1 MATTIKSTEL
11 DFDQIK
17 NSLKLFLAQ
26 TDEFGDYNF
35 EASGMSNI
43 LDVLAYNTHYNS
55 LLANFALNESFLSTA
70 QLRSSLVSL
79 AGGLGY
85 TVRSRTA
92 SCGIITFYVTN
103 PLIPASMT
111 LPAGF
116 RFSSTINNK
125 TYTFKTRQTLIATN
139 NGSNQ
144 YYFQLGENQN
154 FAIYEGKQTRK
165 VFIAGPAG
173 ENVSFVIPT
182 ESLDLNTVK
191 VNVYADTSTT
201 FYDVYTNLND
211 TVNIDKN
218 SRIFVVKEAPN
229 GQFELSFGNG
239 ARLGKFPSTGNKIEV
254 IYDEVAGPLAN
265 GGRTFT
271 PLDTVQDGNGEAL
284 TANVTTIVGSMA
296 GQNKESIESIRKNA
310 PYLYATQN
318 RMVTAQDYASLVLR
332 KYSNLITDIKSWG
345 GEDNLPPRYGSVYLS
360 IVFNTLDTEIQSAAK
375 SGIQALAKNLSVASF
390 DVQFT
395 DPTTTYLEVQ
405 TTFQWNPNLTT
416 ESQTAIETLVNTT
429 VENYFN
435 EQLGGFDKS
444 FRRSNLLTVIDDA
457 EPSILS
463 SRADVKMQYRFIPV
477 AGTVNYTIDFPAGI
491 ADPDNTTFIV
501 RSDNF
506 YIGQK
511 VCYIRNRLNTKIIEV
526 IDISTG
532 SPLIDNIG
540 EYNAT
545 TGQITLSNFTGV
557 LIAGTP
563 YIKITAI
570 PANQATINASR
581 SDVLAFDNFA
591 SSTNAI
597 ITDTV

>member
-85 TVRSRTA
+85 TVRSKTA

-173 ENVSFVIPT
+173 ENVSYVIPT

-239 ARLGKFPSTGNKIEV
+239 ARLGKFPLTGNKIEI
-254 IYDEVAGPLAN
+254 IYDEVAGPSAN

-284 TANVTTIVGSMA
+284 TANVTTIVGSLA

-390 DVQFT
+390 NVQFT

-540 EYNAT
+540 EYNGT

>member
-1 MATTIKSTEL
+1 
-11 DFDQIK
+11 
-17 NSLKLFLAQ
+17 
-26 TDEFGDYNF
+26 
-35 EASGMSNI
+35 
-43 LDVLAYNTHYNS
+43 
-55 LLANFALNESFLSTA
+55 
-70 QLRSSLVSL
+70 
-79 AGGLGY
+79 
-85 TVRSRTA
+85 
-92 SCGIITFYVTN
+92 
-103 PLIPASMT
+103 
-111 LPAGF
+111 
-116 RFSSTINNK
+116 
-125 TYTFKTRQTLIATN
+125 
-139 NGSNQ
+139 
-144 YYFQLGENQN
+144 
-154 FAIYEGKQTRK
+154 
-165 VFIAGPAG
+165 
-173 ENVSFVIPT
+173 
-182 ESLDLNTVK
+182 
-191 VNVYADTSTT
+191 
-201 FYDVYTNLND
+201 
-211 TVNIDKN
+211 
-218 SRIFVVKEAPN
+218 
-229 GQFELSFGNG
+229 
-239 ARLGKFPSTGNKIEV
+239 
-254 IYDEVAGPLAN
+254 
-265 GGRTFT
+265 
-271 PLDTVQDGNGEAL
+271 
-284 TANVTTIVGSMA
+284 
-296 GQNKESIESIRKNA
+296 
-310 PYLYATQN
+310 
-318 RMVTAQDYASLVLR
+318 
-332 KYSNLITDIKSWG
+332 
-345 GEDNLPPRYGSVYLS
+345 LS
-360 IVFNTLDTEIQSAAK
+360 ILCNTLYTEIQSAAK

-390 DVQFT
+390 NVQFT

-540 EYNAT
+540 EYNGT